1 MIKLAWSAISEDG
14 TASKIEY
21 INMAEAVRIGM
32 PYDLLIDA
40 VLEGGG
46 VIDGI
51 GHYPVTEEII
61 WRLRKVGLQK

>member
-61 WRLRKVGLQK
+61 WRLRKIGLQK